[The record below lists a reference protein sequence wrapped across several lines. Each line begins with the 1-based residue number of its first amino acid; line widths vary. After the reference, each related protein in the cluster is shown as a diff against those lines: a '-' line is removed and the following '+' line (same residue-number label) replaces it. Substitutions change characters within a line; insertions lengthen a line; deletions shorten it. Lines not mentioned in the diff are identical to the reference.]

1 MNYLIDV
8 ILIALS
14 AALINNFVL
23 YYFVG
28 ICPFI
33 GVSKKVD
40 MAFGMGCAVTF
51 VITIAAFLSWSITTM
66 VLIPG
71 APLSSFVGGFFL
83 SKEAAAQIDLT
94 VLSYIV
100 YIFAISSSVQFV
112 EMYVRKFF
120 PALYKSFG
128 VFLPLITTNCAILF
142 ACLTIMSNVA
152 GVENPAD
159 AWDLGRSLMLAF
171 FGGVGFTIAIVIM
184 SGIREEMELC
194 DIPEPFQ
201 GAAITLVVG
210 GIMALAFMGFTGVDS
225 GLKKALTSNLTA
237 ETHVVSQLAS
247 VNVVPAKN
255 VYVVPVKNVHAAPV
269 RNIDGASVNNITW
282 DTTDLIFRKSGEGCS

>member
-1 MNYLIDV
+1 MSYVIDIV
-8 ILIALS
+8 LIALS

-33 GVSKKVD
+33 GVSRKVE

-51 VITIAAFLSWSITTM
+51 VISIAAILSWTITTF
-66 VLIPG
+66 VLAPG
-71 APLSSFVGGFFL
+71 APLSVWIAAFFVPPEVA
-83 SKEAAAQIDLT
+83 SEIDLT
-94 VLSYIV
+94 ILSYIV

-120 PALYKSFG
+120 PLLYKSFG

-142 ACLTIMSNVA
+142 ACLKIMSNIV
-152 GVENPAD
+152 GVDDPAE
-159 AWDLGRSLMLAF
+159 AWDLGRSLTLAI

-184 SGIREEMELC
+184 AGIREELELC
-194 DIPEPFQ
+194 DIPKPFK

-210 GIMALAFMGFTGVDS
+210 GILAMSFMGFTGVDS
-225 GLKKALTSNLTA
+225 GLKKALTEKPAVVSNTA
-237 ETHVVSQLAS
+237 E
-247 VNVVPAKN
+247 
-255 VYVVPVKNVHAAPV
+255 HAP
-269 RNIDGASVNNITW
+269 G
-282 DTTDLIFRKSGEGCS
+282 